1 MAITVN
7 GYDGNPF
14 TQASVAYFD
23 RTIRT
28 IYRLAFS
35 GSYATSGDTLDF
47 TNGGVNSAVPGYA
60 TKIISVVAYGN
71 GTGST
76 ITALGGIYVPTVGTA
91 ITNWLLEIFKVGGT
105 QYSAGAYSTDVTG
118 DVVFLEVNWARD

>member
-7 GYDGNPF
+7 GFDGNPF
-14 TQASVAYFD
+14 NQSSVAYFD
-23 RTIRT
+23 RMLRT
-28 IYRLAFS
+28 VYRLTFT

-47 TNGGVNSAVPGYA
+47 TNGGVNSAVPA
-60 TKIISVVAYGN
+60 AAVRLVSVVAYGN

-76 ITALGGIYVPTVGTA
+76 ITALGGIYIPTVGTA
-91 ITNWLLEIFKVGGT
+91 LTNWLLEIFKVGGT

-118 DVVFLEVNWARD
+118 DIVFLEVNWARD